1 MPRPDEGT
9 RDDARPVGAPLPW
22 GGEVSPGAQVSR
34 PLLKGWQPVAGLW
47 FPAGGRSEAARA
59 GGLVTAWRPG
69 SSAWRF
75 AQGDLLR
82 YPAAAVV
89 PCEALSGWPLRRD
102 GEALCSAFLTGA
114 ERSRLP
120 VADLWLVLG
129 GEVLALHLADAAPL
143 DPAEW
148 LDLRGLAL
156 HDTYDCRE
164 ALPPAVVLAP
174 PARSVRE
181 VLGDAV
187 PPASAEQAAFLRRL
201 AQRQSGHRPARG
213 LPDLASRARRPGA
226 LALLVLM
233 LGLAFGLAVDG
244 WQGLMQLLACVGLG
258 LRGHAAW
265 RLLRQPPAGAA
276 GAQAVPARPAVPARR
291 AGGVRPQRWRQWLV
305 RLAVT
310 SRLSVWLGQQQAAYL
325 RRMLRMF
332 DEGRLDDALR
342 HAIPLGGEAGS
353 LGQAFGVPGPRADLG
368 LRRQPGATT
377 TMHLGDDL
385 ESHLR
390 RLYRQ
395 AFERLAR
402 EGRVD
407 EAVFV
412 LAELLQARRE
422 ALDYLEAH
430 QRHAQAAELALAWDQ
445 PADLIVR
452 LHCLAGDWRRAV
464 AVARRD
470 RAFANAVLQLEKKW
484 PDAARRLRGEWGEA
498 LAQQG
503 DWLAAVNAVWPVEAL
518 RAKALEW
525 LQAAESAEGELGARA
540 LVQRALLLPDTLDRH
555 AARLQALR
563 DERGLHRERGAL
575 AEALL
580 AAASHGEAPRAL
592 AAALTGAVLADQAQG
607 QGRLAKKALQSLVT
621 LGGDAL
627 LQADLP
633 SADWPAPPRQPLSLR
648 DEVLVGEAPEPGAQ
662 ALLDAVPLG
671 DRRHLV
677 ALGEAGVLIVD
688 AAGRTLTRFNVPAQ
702 RLVIAHSRQQ
712 ALALAHRDG
721 LWRVSRLDL
730 VRRHVSDLGV
740 CELDH
745 FAEEFDGLGWTVAR
759 GSRLQVL
766 DTGRGLHEVLWQVP
780 DLPGPVRALSTSAD
794 VEQVV
799 VGGELWTYH
808 LPQRRLAA
816 RDAWPKT
823 AEPQP
828 RRLLNA
834 QRGLVSLYVHTADP
848 AALQVSWHVAGSAG
862 RIALPRADAQQVLA
876 HTAGDWL
883 VLVWREAATDASG
896 APCRTACWIR
906 LSAGAPQATP
916 RATVRWPADGALS
929 LRACGSAWLL
939 FDDRGRLLQLDTAS
953 SEVMRLAVQ

>member
-1 MPRPDEGT
+1 MPKPDEGS
-9 RDDARPVGAPLPW
+9 RDDACPAGTPPSGR
-22 GGEVSPGAQVSR
+22 EVSRGTQVSR

-47 FPAGGRSEAARA
+47 FQAGGPGEAACARS
-59 GGLVTAWRPG
+59 LVGAWRPG

-75 AQGDLLR
+75 AQGVLLR
-82 YPAAAVV
+82 YPQAGMV
-89 PCEALSGWPLRRD
+89 CCDALSGWPLRRD
-102 GEALCSAFLTGA
+102 GAALCSAFLTAA
-114 ERSRLP
+114 ERASLP
-120 VADLWLVLG
+120 AADLWLVLG

-148 LDLRGLAL
+148 LDLQGPAL

-164 ALPPAVVLAP
+164 ALPPAVALAP

-181 VLGDAV
+181 VLGHAV

-201 AQRQSGHRPARG
+201 ARQQGGRGPAGG

-226 LALLVLM
+226 LALLVLT

-244 WQGLMQLLACVGLG
+244 WQGLMQLLACVGAG
-258 LRGHAAW
+258 LLVHAAW
-265 RLLRQPPAGAA
+265 RLLRKPPPGADA
-276 GAQAVPARPAVPARR
+276 AQAVPARPALPARR
-291 AGGVRPQRWRQWLV
+291 SGTVRPQRWREWLV

-310 SRLSVWLGQQQAAYL
+310 SRLSYWLGLRQVAYL

-332 DEGRLDDALR
+332 DEGELDDALR
-342 HAIPLGGEAGS
+342 HAIPLGGDAGS

-368 LRRQPGATT
+368 LKRQPGATT
-377 TMHLGDDL
+377 SMHLGEDL
-385 ESHLR
+385 ESRLR

-395 AFERLAR
+395 AFERLSR
-402 EGRVD
+402 EGRID

-470 RAFANAVLQLEKKW
+470 RAFANAVIQLERKW

-503 DWLAAVNAVWPVEAL
+503 EWLAAVNAVWPVEAL
-518 RAKALEW
+518 REQALDW
-525 LQAAESAEGELGARA
+525 LQAAESAGGELGARA

-555 AARLQALR
+555 AARLHALR
-563 DERGLHRERGAL
+563 DERDLHRERGAL

-580 AAASHGEAPRAL
+580 AAASHGDAPRSL

-607 QGRLAKKALQSLVT
+607 VGRLDKKALQSLVT
-621 LGGDAL
+621 LSGDAL

-633 SADWPAPPRQPLSLR
+633 SADWPAAQRQPLSLR
-648 DEVLVGEAPEPGAQ
+648 EEVLVDAAPEPGAQ
-662 ALLDAVPLG
+662 VLFDAVPLG

-688 AAGRTLTRFNVPAQ
+688 AAGRTLTRFSVPAQ

-712 ALALAHRDG
+712 ALALARRDS

-730 VRRHVSDLGV
+730 VRRRVIDLGV

-745 FAEEFDGLGWTVAR
+745 FADEFDGLGWTVAR

-766 DTGRGLHEVLWQVP
+766 DTGRSLREVLWQVP
-780 DLPGPVRALSTSAD
+780 DLPGPVQALSASAE
-794 VEQVV
+794 VELVV
-799 VGGELWTYH
+799 AGGELWTYH

-816 RDAWPKT
+816 RDACPKAT
-823 AEPQP
+823 EPMP
-828 RRLLNA
+828 RRLLNLP
-834 QRGLVSLYVHTADP
+834 RGLVSLYVHTVDP
-848 AALQVSWHVAGSAG
+848 AVLHLSWHVAGSAG
-862 RIALPRADAQQVLA
+862 RIALPGADAQEVLA

-883 VLVWREAATDASG
+883 VLVWREAATGVPGG
-896 APCRTACWIR
+896 ACRTVCWIR
-906 LSAGAPQATP
+906 LSAGAPQAIP
-916 RATVRWPADGALS
+916 RATVRWPADGGLK

-953 SEVMRLAVQ
+953 SEVTRVAVQ

>member
-1 MPRPDEGT
+1 MPKPDEG
-9 RDDARPVGAPLPW
+9 PW
-22 GGEVSPGAQVSR
+22 GDACPAGMPPSGREVSRGAQVGR
-34 PLLKGWQPVAGLW
+34 PVLTGWQPVAALW
-47 FPAGGRSEAARA
+47 FPAGGCDPAVQARR
-59 GGLVTAWRPG
+59 LVAAWRPG

-82 YPAAAVV
+82 YPAAVMAS
-89 PCEALSGWPLRRD
+89 CDALSGWPLRRD
-102 GEALCSAFLTGA
+102 GEALCSAFLTAA
-114 ERSRLP
+114 ERARLP
-120 VADLWLVLG
+120 AAELWLVLG

-148 LDLRGLAL
+148 LDLRGPAL
-156 HDTYDCRE
+156 HDTYDCRV
-164 ALPPAVVLAP
+164 ALPPAVALALP
-174 PARSVRE
+174 VRSVRE

-201 AQRQSGHRPARG
+201 ARQQGGHGPARG
-213 LPDLASRARRPGA
+213 LADLASRARRPGA

-244 WQGLMQLLACVGLG
+244 WQGLMQLLACVGAG
-258 LRGHAAW
+258 LLVHAAW
-265 RLLRQPPAGAA
+265 RLLRKPPLGAA
-276 GAQAVPARPAVPARR
+276 GAQAVPARPALPARR
-291 AGGVRPQRWRQWLV
+291 AGTVRPQRWRQWLV

-310 SRLSVWLGQQQAAYL
+310 SRLSHWLGRQQAAYL

-332 DEGRLDDALR
+332 DEGDLDDALR
-342 HAIPLGGEAGS
+342 HAIPLGGEGGS
-353 LGQAFGVPGPRADLG
+353 LGQAFGVPGRRADLG
-368 LRRQPGATT
+368 LKRQPGAAT

-385 ESHLR
+385 ENHLR

-395 AFERLAR
+395 AFERLSR
-402 EGRVD
+402 EGRID

-470 RAFANAVLQLEKKW
+470 GAFANAVMQMEKKW

-503 DWLAAVNAVWPVEAL
+503 EWLAAVNAVWPVEAL
-518 RAKALEW
+518 RAQALDW
-525 LQAAESAEGELGARA
+525 LQAAESAGGELGARA

-555 AARLQALR
+555 AARLHALR

-580 AAASHGEAPRAL
+580 AAASHGKAPRAL

-607 QGRLAKKALQSLVT
+607 VGRLDKKALQSLVS
-621 LGGDAL
+621 LSGDAL

-633 SADWPAPPRQPLSLR
+633 SADWPAARRQPLSLR
-648 DEVLVGEAPEPGAQ
+648 EEVLADDAPEPGAQ
-662 ALLDAVPLG
+662 VLFDAVPLG

-677 ALGEAGVLIVD
+677 ALGEAGTLVVD

-712 ALALAHRDG
+712 ALALARRDG

-740 CELDH
+740 VELDH
-745 FAEEFDGLGWTVAR
+745 FAGEFDGLGWTVAR
-759 GSRLQVL
+759 GTRLQVL
-766 DTGRGLHEVLWQVP
+766 DTGRSLHDVLWQVP
-780 DLPGPVRALSTSAD
+780 DLPGPVQALATSAE
-794 VEQVV
+794 VELVV
-799 VGGELWTYH
+799 TGGELWTYH

-816 RDAWPKT
+816 RDLCPK
-823 AEPQP
+823 AADPMP
-828 RRLLNA
+828 RRLLNP

-862 RIALPRADAQQVLA
+862 RIALPNADARQVLA

-883 VLVWREAATDASG
+883 VLVWREAAG
-896 APCRTACWIR
+896 ATPAARGRTACWIR

-916 RATVRWPADGALS
+916 RAVVHWPSDGQLS

-953 SEVMRLAVQ
+953 SEVTRLAVQ